1 MISLALLSGSAA
13 QAGTKTDNGRKWI
26 RGLYVAESPA
36 PEFLPRSVAFS
47 AARQRA
53 SAEAGAFV
61 LTGTGRSME
70 PLYAS
75 GTIMVVARKKFEEL
89 RRGQTILYRNR
100 ANVTVAHVLVAKCAD
115 GWRVAGLNNRVHD
128 NDGVRPENLLGVVV
142 AAITPVVEQSVALR

>member
-1 MISLALLSGSAA
+1 
-13 QAGTKTDNGRKWI
+13 
-26 RGLYVAESPA
+26 
-36 PEFLPRSVAFS
+36 
-47 AARQRA
+47 
-53 SAEAGAFV
+53 
-61 LTGTGRSME
+61 ME